1 MANLSSPPPLCSPAK
16 TGARRPAHGRFAG
29 GAGDDGAGD
38 GPPPSRGCRVG
49 RVNGTLPLVLALLLG
64 GAGALWAASPAM
76 PTKRPAVPQRIVSIN
91 LCADQL
97 VLALADRGQIAG
109 LTKNATDTEMSG
121 EAAKAQGIPLLSNS
135 AEQILAI
142 EPDLIIGM
150 PASRS
155 AALRALPSQSYP
167 LIDLA
172 TANTLDEIH
181 MSIRQ
186 TAAAVGHPDRGTR
199 LIAQMEEELAG
210 LPKPGNG
217 RVAAYYQRRGYM
229 TGTGTL
235 IDDLMTRIGLVNLAG
250 ELGKPPLSQLSLEEM
265 VAARPDFLIVESA
278 TDTVTDQGSEMLH
291 HPALKDIPRISVP
304 QAWTVCGSPAY
315 TQAARSMAAQIA
327 HIDGNRT

>member
-1 MANLSSPPPLCSPAK
+1 MP
-16 TGARRPAHGRFAG
+16 RRG
-29 GAGDDGAGD
+29 
-38 GPPPSRGCRVG
+38 
-49 RVNGTLPLVLALLLG
+49 LLALAALLG
-64 GAGALWAASPAM
+64 GAGLLWAASPA
-76 PTKRPAVPQRIVSIN
+76 PPAKAPAVPQRIVSIN

-109 LTKNATDTEMSG
+109 LTKNATDVEMSG
-121 EAAKAQGIPLLSNS
+121 EAAKAAGIPLLSNS

-155 AALRALPSQSYP
+155 AALRALPEQSYP
-167 LIDLA
+167 LLDLD
-172 TANTLDEIH
+172 TANTLGEIYT
-181 MSIRQ
+181 SIRQ
-186 TAAAVGHPDRGTR
+186 TAVAVGHPERGDA
-199 LIAQMEEELAG
+199 LIARMQGELTG
-210 LPKPGNG
+210 LPKPGKG

-235 IDDLMTRIGLVNLAG
+235 IDELMARVGLVNLAG
-250 ELGKPPLSQLSLEEM
+250 KLGKPPLSQLSIEEM
-265 VAARPDFLIVESA
+265 VAAEPDYLIVESA
-278 TDTVTDQGSEMLH
+278 TDKVTDQGSEMLH

-327 HIDGNRT
+327 RIEGKTS